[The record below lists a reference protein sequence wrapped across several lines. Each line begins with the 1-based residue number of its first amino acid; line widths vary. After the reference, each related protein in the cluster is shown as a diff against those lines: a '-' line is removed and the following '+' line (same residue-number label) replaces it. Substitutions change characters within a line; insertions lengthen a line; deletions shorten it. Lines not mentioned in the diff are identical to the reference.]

1 MSDEALKKVELVA
14 FDIDGTLTDATT
26 SWLGPEIGWAQ
37 RYSTRDGE
45 AILSLVRAGIQ
56 VAPLSRNR
64 TECARVRMT
73 ALGLP
78 LYALGVADKLL
89 GVRDLSAQLN
99 VPLDRVCYIGDGAED
114 AAVFALVAVGCA
126 VADAHPLAR
135 ESAMISTK
143 ARGGERAFEELAH
156 KILRLKGALS

>member
-1 MSDEALKKVELVA
+1 MSDQALKTVDLVA

-26 SWLGPEIGWAQ
+26 SWLGPEIGWTQ

-45 AILSLVRAGIQ
+45 AILSLLRASIQ

-78 LYALGVADKLL
+78 LHTLGVKDK
-89 GVRDLSAQLN
+89 VAAVHDLSRELK
-99 VPLDRVCYIGDGAED
+99 VPLERVCYIGDGAED

-135 ESAMISTK
+135 EAATFCTK

-156 KILRLKGALS
+156 TILRVKGLFS